1 MSDPLVSVIIPN
13 YNLEKF
19 VGQAIESALAQT
31 YPAVEV
37 VVVDDGSTDN
47 SRAVLDR
54 YVQQA
59 PDRVR
64 VIYQA
69 NGGVALARMRAI
81 EDTRGEF
88 IVPLD
93 SDDYLH
99 PEAIAVWM
107 QYRSEHPQYVVIYSG
122 FYRVDTE
129 NTVLYEVLPHQQRNE
144 PVEGNILA
152 TLLNGNTVTAST
164 SLIERARLLEVGGYV
179 SKATLHNGRGH
190 DDYFLMLRLAAAG
203 YAFGYVARPLLY
215 YRDTPNSI
223 SKDTIPFVANR
234 QASLAVVFQE
244 YPQSTVAAFEEG
256 LHRRNAQLEA
266 MHQQLLKTLELS
278 DAREKA
284 VAEQFK
290 ATDAAIAE
298 REQYFASLNA
308 QMNAAAAERE
318 QYFAN
323 LNTQMN
329 VAAAEREQQFAAQNA
344 QMNAAAAEREQKLAD
359 IHAQVTQQNDQL
371 NQRDQLIAQLQGE
384 IELLNSIPTVQL
396 VQKYVRPTLR
406 KLRK

>member
-1 MSDPLVSVIIPN
+1 
-13 YNLEKF
+13 
-19 VGQAIESALAQT
+19 
-31 YPAVEV
+31 
-37 VVVDDGSTDN
+37 
-47 SRAVLDR
+47 
-54 YVQQA
+54 
-59 PDRVR
+59 
-64 VIYQA
+64 
-69 NGGVALARMRAI
+69 MRAI

-129 NTVLYEVLPHQQRNE
+129 NTMLYEVLPHQQRNE

-223 SKDTIPFVANR
+223 SKDTIPFVAKDST
-234 QASLAVVFQE
+234 AETLSLKQCINSCSKRWNSQTRAKKQW
-244 YPQSTVAAFEEG
+244 PNSSKRPM
-256 LHRRNAQLEA
+256 RR
-266 MHQQLLKTLELS
+266 S
-278 DAREKA
+278 
-284 VAEQFK
+284 
-290 ATDAAIAE
+290 
-298 REQYFASLNA
+298 
-308 QMNAAAAERE
+308 
-318 QYFAN
+318 
-323 LNTQMN
+323 
-329 VAAAEREQQFAAQNA
+329 QNA
-344 QMNAAAAEREQKLAD
+344 NNISRA
-359 IHAQVTQQNDQL
+359 
-371 NQRDQLIAQLQGE
+371 
-384 IELLNSIPTVQL
+384 
-396 VQKYVRPTLR
+396 
-406 KLRK
+406 